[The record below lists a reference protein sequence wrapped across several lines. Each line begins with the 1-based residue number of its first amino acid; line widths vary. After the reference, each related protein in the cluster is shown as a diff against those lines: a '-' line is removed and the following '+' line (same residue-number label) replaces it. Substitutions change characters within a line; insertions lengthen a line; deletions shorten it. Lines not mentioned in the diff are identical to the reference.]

1 MTTSNAATDTAH
13 DPLVSIPPIGNLSS
27 RRDSGPEGTPSLLG
41 SQMLEL
47 ARRWAP
53 YGGVETGQALVEFG
67 LDRPQFY
74 ARVQLIREE
83 LEG

>member
-1 MTTSNAATDTAH
+1 
-13 DPLVSIPPIGNLSS
+13 
-27 RRDSGPEGTPSLLG
+27 
-41 SQMLEL
+41 MLEL